1 MTRPADLGPHR
12 HGASSPGPR
21 YQGGGCQLRLGRRH
35 SILWAPCYHAVL
47 HQGDPI
53 APDIVQNP
61 TPTNFQNDTPALRC
75 PEFLRMKAWSAN
87 VTRII
92 NRMKS
97 ALVRLGIRG
106 FKPQLRTAPQLVGT
120 LRTPED
126 LPIPPNAL
134 DEMRRDLARLA
145 VVREQIKALEQARLE
160 RLEQAPQTGPN
171 AMIRLLASVLGVGIE
186 TADMLVQEVTFT

>member
-1 MTRPADLGPHR
+1 MTPLPSVAR
-12 HGASSPGPR
+12 
-21 YQGGGCQLRLGRRH
+21 
-35 SILWAPCYHAVL
+35 
-47 HQGDPI
+47 
-53 APDIVQNP
+53 N
-61 TPTNFQNDTPALRC
+61 
-75 PEFLRMKAWSAN
+75 LRMKAWSAN

-97 ALVRLGIRG
+97 ALVQLGIRG

-145 VVREQIKALEQARLE
+145 VVRQQSRHWNKPVWSVSSKHRRPART
-160 RLEQAPQTGPN
+160 P
-171 AMIRLLASVLGVGIE
+171 
-186 TADMLVQEVTFT
+186 

>member
-1 MTRPADLGPHR
+1 MLIRVFLGWLRGERGHCGMVAIPTIEEEDAKRPSRERESLVGER
-12 HGASSPGPR
+12 
-21 YQGGGCQLRLGRRH
+21 
-35 SILWAPCYHAVL
+35 
-47 HQGDPI
+47 
-53 APDIVQNP
+53 
-61 TPTNFQNDTPALRC
+61 
-75 PEFLRMKAWSAN
+75 
-87 VTRII
+87 TRII

-106 FKPQLRTAPQLVGT
+106 FKPQLRKAPQLVGT

-126 LPIPPNAL
+126 LPVPPNAL

-186 TADMLVQEVTFT
+186 TADMLVQEVLSLICVTAGPLRATPD